1 MNQASLVLRQITVL
15 NIYLCYLR
23 FRLSLI
29 HNAVYYV
36 FYVLFIIR
44 NRSQAFA
51 QINGP
56 LITGQETRKCVVQV
70 SLRLFFSFDDFTLN
84 RFAQGLFS

>member
-1 MNQASLVLRQITVL
+1 MVL
-15 NIYLCYLR
+15 NIYLYYLR

-51 QINGP
+51 RINGP
-56 LITGQETRKCVVQV
+56 FITGQGTRKCVVQV
-70 SLRLFFSFDDFTLN
+70 SLWLFFLI
-84 RFAQGLFS
+84 LMILH